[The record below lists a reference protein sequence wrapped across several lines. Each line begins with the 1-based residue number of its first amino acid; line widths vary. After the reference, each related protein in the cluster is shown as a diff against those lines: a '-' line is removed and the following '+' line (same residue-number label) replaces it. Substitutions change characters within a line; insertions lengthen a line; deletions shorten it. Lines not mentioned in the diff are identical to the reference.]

1 MKLLTKSSDTSY
13 LHTLKGLLEDNG
25 IPASISGENT
35 ARMITPFLMTQ
46 PSLWVYLDEQLE
58 EASKLINNHEYIVEN
73 RIDVEE
79 FYDINKELLNDS
91 SNMNSVYIKLGF
103 TVIGW
108 LAAAFIIFLILV
120 NLTT

>member
-13 LHTLKGLLEDNG
+13 LHTLKGLLEENG

-58 EASKLINNHEYIVEN
+58 EASKLINNHEYTVLN
-73 RIDVEE
+73 KIDVEE
-79 FYDINKELLNDS
+79 FYDINKEILNNS
-91 SNMNSVYIKLGF
+91 ASMNSVYIKLGL
-103 TVIGW
+103 TVFGW
-108 LAAAFIIFLILV
+108 LAAAFIIFFILV
-120 NLTT
+120 KVTT